1 MGHTFIENQKGLV
14 FSRRAFLTGT
24 LAMSVAS
31 VLPSVGAVHASAGR
45 KTSNTANRSSAMTE
59 TLAKFVAD
67 TNNNDIPAPMYEHAK
82 VALLDT
88 MGVLLA
94 GKEEPVTKKL
104 LHLADFTGGKEQSTV
119 IGHGVKKSVIQAALI
134 NGAASHALDFD
145 DSSARFWGHAS
156 CSIFSSALALGE
168 LEHKSGRDLLAAY
181 LIGLEVGFITA
192 DCVGEEMYRAGFH
205 NTSTLG
211 IVASGAACT
220 RLLGLNKDQA
230 SNCLAIA
237 ATQSSGLKRSFGTM
251 CKPFHAG
258 NAAQGAVMAALL
270 ARDGFTGADDIFEG
284 PNGVLI
290 AYGGSVNDYAMGKL
304 GRTWGAED
312 LFQKYHAACNWIH
325 SPIEAALAIKKNNKS
340 LQADNIN
347 SIQIITSDIALA
359 TADVV
364 QPRTGLEGKFSI
376 PYCVAAALE
385 TGNTG
390 IAAFTDEAVNS
401 PKIKALIAK
410 TKVRTHPKAED
421 FDARV
426 IVETTDGNRYS
437 QDYNVMEN
445 IPTIE
450 EKQVRVRKKFTETAS
465 PILGSPKTEK
475 VAEAILELEGI
486 DDVSKLLD
494 LVKG

>member
-1 MGHTFIENQKGLV
+1 
-14 FSRRAFLTGT
+14 
-24 LAMSVAS
+24 
-31 VLPSVGAVHASAGR
+31 
-45 KTSNTANRSSAMTE
+45 MTE
-59 TLAKFVAD
+59 TLAKFIAN
-67 TNNNDIPAPMYEHAK
+67 TNNDNIPAPMYEHAK
-82 VALLDT
+82 IALLDT
-88 MGVLLA
+88 VGVLLA

-119 IGHGVKKSVIQAALI
+119 IGHGVKKSAIQAALI

-145 DSSARFWGHAS
+145 DTSARFWGHPS
-156 CSIFSSALALGE
+156 CSIFPSLLALGE

-192 DCVGEEMYRAGFH
+192 DSVGEEMYRAGFH
-205 NTSTLG
+205 STSTLG
-211 IVASGAACT
+211 IVASGAGCA
-220 RLLGLNKDQA
+220 RLLGLDKEQA
-230 SNCLAIA
+230 SNALAIV

-284 PNGVLI
+284 PNGL
-290 AYGGSVNDYAMGKL
+290 AQSFGSSVNDYALGTL
-304 GRTWGAED
+304 GREWGVEN

-325 SPIEAALAIKKNNKS
+325 SPIEAALAIKQKNKG
-340 LQADNIN
+340 LRADNIK

-376 PYCVAAALE
+376 PYCVASALE
-385 TGNTG
+385 SGNTG
-390 IAAFTDEAVNS
+390 ISAFTDDAVKS
-401 PKIKALIAK
+401 KKIKALIAE
-410 TKVRTHPKAED
+410 TKVRAHPKAEP

-437 QDYNVMEN
+437 HDYNVMEN
-445 IPTIE
+445 IPTLE
-450 EKQVRVRKKFTETAS
+450 EKRVRVRKKFTETAS
-465 PILGSPKTEK
+465 PVLGSTKTEES
-475 VAEAILELEGI
+475 AEMILALEGV
-486 DDVSKLLD
+486 DNVSKLVD

>member
-1 MGHTFIENQKGLV
+1 MQYTFIENLKHLV
-14 FSRRAFLTGT
+14 FSRRTFLTGT
-24 LAMSVAS
+24 LAMSVSS
-31 VLPSVGAVHASAGR
+31 VLPPIKGVQASVGR
-45 KTSNTANRSSAMTE
+45 KKSITNPPSAMTE
-59 TLAKFVAD
+59 TLANFVVD
-67 TNNNDIPAPMYEHAK
+67 TNNNDIPLPIYEHAK

-145 DSSARFWGHAS
+145 DTSARFWGHPS
-156 CSIFSSALALGE
+156 CSIFPSVLALGE
-168 LEHKSGRDLLAAY
+168 LEHESGRDLLASY
-181 LIGLEVGFITA
+181 LIGLEIGLIIS
-192 DCVGEEMYRAGFH
+192 DSVGEEMYRAGFH

-211 IVASGAACT
+211 IVASSAACA
-220 RLLGLNKDQA
+220 RLLGLDRNQVI
-230 SNCLAIA
+230 NGLAIA

-258 NAAQGAVMAALL
+258 NAAQVGVMAALL

-284 PNGVLI
+284 PNGLLI
-290 AYGGSVNDYAMGKL
+290 AFGGSVNDYAMGTL
-304 GRTWGAED
+304 GRTWGVVD

-325 SPIEAALAIKKNNKS
+325 SPIEAALAIKKKNKS
-340 LQADNIN
+340 LQADNIK

-376 PYCVAAALE
+376 PYCVATALE

-401 PKIKALIAK
+401 QKIKALIAK
-410 TKVRTHPKAED
+410 TKVHTHPKAED

-450 EKQVRVRKKFTETAS
+450 EKRVRVKEKFTETAL
-465 PILGSPKTEK
+465 PILGSSKTET
-475 VAEAILELEGI
+475 VAEMILELEGI
-486 DDVSKLLD
+486 DDISKLLE